1 MTSANRRRTIDSYE
15 QIAREYAAD
24 TAKSADGSGAAGEG
38 LRRLVEA
45 MSGGGTVLEV
55 GSGGGWD
62 ADFVESRG
70 LAVRR
75 TDITQAF
82 IDLQAE
88 RGKQVERLD
97 LATDD
102 LGGPYDAVMAMAVMQ
117 HLERDLIPQVLR
129 RFAAALTPQG
139 LLLTAIPVGEGDY
152 WEVGESGNEYFTV
165 LWIESDFTE
174 ALVDAG
180 FAVEWSVSNDYPN
193 EATWLMLLARRTS

>member
-129 RFAAALTPQG
+129 RFAAGLTPQG